1 MGVERTHGKS
11 AHIGKVPSSR
21 GRKEAGKRSV
31 GVHKKGGT
39 TEPRDIWEALST
51 EQRGQGK
58 QKTPRGELGPDG

>member
-11 AHIGKVPSSR
+11 AHMGKVPSSR

-39 TEPRDIWEALST
+39 GA
-51 EQRGQGK
+51 
-58 QKTPRGELGPDG
+58 GPAAQVVGAPSS